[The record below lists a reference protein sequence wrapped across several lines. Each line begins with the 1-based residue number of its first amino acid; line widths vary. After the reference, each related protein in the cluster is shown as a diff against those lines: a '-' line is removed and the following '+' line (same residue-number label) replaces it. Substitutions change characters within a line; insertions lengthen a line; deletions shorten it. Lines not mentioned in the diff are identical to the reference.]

1 MAEQES
7 LALFNDTPE
16 ELFMK
21 GTMLSTI
28 FLQCRKPLFCCTNIG
43 QRNQCGLGRK
53 RYYRNR
59 FFPSA
64 SRARSIHFLRENA
77 GTC

>member
-7 LALFNDTPE
+7 LALFDDTTE

-28 FLQCRKPLFCCTNIG
+28 FYNAENLFCRTRLVKKQMRIG
-43 QRNQCGLGRK
+43 TK
-53 RYYRNR
+53 RYYRNWL
-59 FFPSA
+59 FPSTP
-64 SRARSIHFLRENA
+64 RTRSLHFLRKNA

>member
-28 FLQCRKPLFCCTNIG
+28 FYNAENLFSVVRILVKKPMRIG
-43 QRNQCGLGRK
+43 TK

>member
-28 FLQCRKPLFCCTNIG
+28 FYNAENLFSVVRILVKETNADWDEKDIIVTG
-43 QRNQCGLGRK
+43 
-53 RYYRNR
+53 
-59 FFPSA
+59 F
-64 SRARSIHFLRENA
+64 
-77 GTC
+77 

>member
-7 LALFNDTPE
+7 LALFDDTTE

-28 FLQCRKPLFCCTNIG
+28 FYNAENLFSVVRILVKETNADWDEKI
-43 QRNQCGLGRK
+43 L
-53 RYYRNR
+53 
-59 FFPSA
+59 S
-64 SRARSIHFLRENA
+64 
-77 GTC
+77 

>member
-7 LALFNDTPE
+7 LALFDDTTE

-28 FLQCRKPLFCCTNIG
+28 FYNAENLFSVVRILVKEQMRIG
-43 QRNQCGLGRK
+43 TKKIL
-53 RYYRNR
+53 
-59 FFPSA
+59 S
-64 SRARSIHFLRENA
+64 
-77 GTC
+77 

>member
-7 LALFNDTPE
+7 LALFDDTTE

-28 FLQCRKPLFCCTNIG
+28 FTMPKT
-43 QRNQCGLGRK
+43 
-53 RYYRNR
+53 
-59 FFPSA
+59 S
-64 SRARSIHFLRENA
+64 FLSYEYW
-77 GTC
+77 